1 MKENFNY
8 DENMDD
14 DNITI
19 TPIYDDTSDG
29 TELID
34 DSNILSDSSD
44 NDSEIEIIAEN
55 MEPLDSSFDIDE
67 METVDVGADFHI
79 EEQENIQDNL
89 GIQEQL
95 NSDDILEDV
104 LTAED
109 KLGNEEKADEKLE
122 DVIADGDKSRREIK
136 KDANGDDVEE
146 PIDKISLEDSNYQF
160 RDVASDDIF
169 EEFASNEGI
178 SEVEYKDM
186 TNSEN
191 VDFEFD
197 DIAPYISKNASNSE
211 ENKDDKHSKKDK
223 KKTSNSKK
231 LKKGKKTKQSK
242 FKRLPKWAQVACVI
256 IICLAFVAGGSMVAY
271 NTVLAGL
278 VNFKDFSE
286 ADEQEEQFD
295 TEETLGDQDNIE
307 VVEADD
313 FNWDIIQGNS
323 KYDPN
328 IYNILIIGGDNVSS
342 SGFRGNSDTLIIVS
356 IDKNTKKI
364 KLSSIMRDT
373 YVPIPDHRDNKIN
386 SAFATGG
393 VPLAK
398 KTIEE
403 NFKITIDSTVVIN
416 YTTFVKAINKLGGI
430 DDVTINEKEANF
442 INSETRK
449 KGKSSNLSAGT
460 VHLNAVQALNFAR
473 IRKISSDIY
482 GHDDFGRT
490 ARQRFILNQLFKK
503 YKDLSYTELAK
514 LASMALGDLEID
526 QNLKKDMFLLLQ
538 VVLKFD
544 TESLDE
550 FRLPIDDGYT
560 FASVPIPG
568 SGRNM
573 SVVKIDDYLQKNV
586 DALHM
591 FIYGDVD
598 Y

>member
-8 DENMDD
+8 DENMDN

-29 TELID
+29 TELM
-34 DSNILSDSSD
+34 DSSYVSSDKSEMLGEMEILAD
-44 NDSEIEIIAEN
+44 NI
-55 MEPLDSSFDIDE
+55 EPLDATYDLDE
-67 METVDVGADFHI
+67 IETVDVGENFHI
-79 EEQENIQDNL
+79 EEQTNIQDNL
-89 GIQEQL
+89 DAKEQVNEQDDFDIQEQL
-95 NSDDILEDV
+95 NNDDRLEHAKDN
-104 LTAED
+104 TD
-109 KLGNEEKADEKLE
+109 KA
-122 DVIADGDKSRREIK
+122 RREIK
-136 KDANGDDVEE
+136 KDNKIDNDS
-146 PIDKISLEDSNYQF
+146 IDKLSLEDTNYQF
-160 RDVASDDIF
+160 REVASDDIF
-169 EEFASNEGI
+169 AELVSNEGV
-178 SEVEYKDM
+178 SELEHKNMINDD
-186 TNSEN
+186 N

-197 DIAPYISKNASNSE
+197 DIAPYISKNNSVSE
-211 ENKDDKHSKKDK
+211 INKD
-223 KKTSNSKK
+223 
-231 LKKGKKTKQSK
+231 GKQSK
-242 FKRLPKWAQVACVI
+242 KSKKKESNTKKAKAKKSKFKKLPKWAQVACIVL
-256 IICLAFVAGGSMVAY
+256 ICLAFVAGGSIVAY

-286 ADEQEEQFD
+286 AEEQEEQFD
-295 TEETLGDQDNIE
+295 TEETLGDEEDVE
-307 VVEADD
+307 VVEAED
-313 FNWDIIQGNS
+313 FNWDIIKGSS

-328 IYNILIIGGDNVSS
+328 IYNILIVGGDNAST

-373 YVPIPDHRDNKIN
+373 YVPIPNHRDNKIN

-393 VPLAK
+393 VPLVK
-398 KTIEE
+398 QTIEE

-416 YTTFVKAINKLGGI
+416 YTTFKTVIEKLGGV
-430 DDVTINEKEANF
+430 DDVTINQKEANF

-449 KGKSSNLSAGT
+449 NGKRSNLSAGT
-460 VHLNAVQALNFAR
+460 VHLNATQALNFAR
-473 IRKISSDIY
+473 IRKINSDIY

-503 YKDLSYTELAK
+503 YKNLSYTELAK
-514 LASMALGDLEID
+514 LATTVLGELEVD
-526 QNLKKDMFLLLQ
+526 QTLKKDMFLLLQ
-538 VVLKFD
+538 VVLKFN

-573 SVVKIDDYLQKNV
+573 SVVKIDDHLQENI

-591 FIYGDVD
+591 FIYGDCD

>member
-8 DENMDD
+8 DENMDE

-29 TELID
+29 TELFD

-44 NDSEIEIIAEN
+44 NGSEMEIIAEN
-55 MEPLDSSFDIDE
+55 MEPLDSSLDVDE
-67 METVDVGADFHI
+67 IETVDVGADFHI
-79 EEQENIQDNL
+79 DEQENIQDNL

-95 NSDDILEDV
+95 NSDDKLDDV
-104 LTAED
+104 VI
-109 KLGNEEKADEKLE
+109 ADDKLE
-122 DVIADGDKSRREIK
+122 DVKVDNDKSRREIK
-136 KDANGDDVEE
+136 KDTNIDDVEAS
-146 PIDKISLEDSNYQF
+146 IDNISLEDTNYQF

-178 SEVEYKDM
+178 SEVEPKNM
-186 TNSEN
+186 TDNEN

-211 ENKDDKHSKKDK
+211 ENKDDKHSKKAK

-231 LKKGKKTKQSK
+231 IKDGKKTKQSR

-256 IICLAFVAGGSMVAY
+256 LICLAFVAGGSMVAY

-295 TEETLGDQDNIE
+295 TEETLGDEDNIE

-313 FNWDIIQGNS
+313 FNWDIIKGNS

-328 IYNILIIGGDNVSS
+328 IYNILIIGGDNASS
-342 SGFRGNSDTLIIVS
+342 TGYRGNSDTLIIVS

-416 YTTFVKAINKLGGI
+416 YTTFVKVINKLGGI

-449 KGKSSNLSAGT
+449 KGKRSNLSAGT

-473 IRKISSDIY
+473 IRKINSDIY

-514 LASMALGDLEID
+514 LASMALGDLEVD

-550 FRLPIDDGYT
+550 FRLPVDDGYT
-560 FASVPIPG
+560 LASVPIPG

-573 SVVKIDDYLQKNV
+573 SVVKIDDYLQKNI

>member
-169 EEFASNEGI
+169 EGFASNEGI

-416 YTTFVKAINKLGGI
+416 YTTFVKVINKLGGI